1 MMLVEEQKKNRLSV
15 LKSARNNDERK
26 RKRARAPDSLWDK
39 LDYYDDLTDW
49 KSISRR
55 YFVIGAFDGA
65 LTILGV
71 ILGAYATGHIN
82 KAVVLGAGT
91 GGGIALGISSFVGA
105 YEAERVEAKL
115 GKRYIERAMLHEVG
129 GDQEKAHLFSMR
141 FSSVIH
147 GIAPL
152 IAAFVPI
159 IPFLALEPTTAM
171 VFAIG
176 ITLALLF
183 IVGAYLG
190 TLTKESILKSGARLL
205 LVGMGTAVICYL
217 LGAVH

>member
-1 MMLVEEQKKNRLSV
+1 MMLVEERKKRSRLAV
-15 LKSARNNDERK
+15 LKDARKQEDK
-26 RKRARAPDSLWDK
+26 KGRAFNSLWDR
-39 LDYYDDLTDW
+39 LDYYDELTDW

-71 ILGAYATGHIN
+71 VLGAYATGHMN
-82 KAVVLGAGT
+82 KELVLGAGT

-115 GKRYIERAMLHEVG
+115 GKRDIERALLHEIG
-129 GDQEKAHLFSMR
+129 GDQEKAHSFSMLFSS
-141 FSSVIH
+141 FIH

-159 IPFLALEPTTAM
+159 IPFLFFEGTVAM
-171 VFAIG
+171 VLAIG
-176 ITLALLF
+176 ITFALLF
-183 IVGAYLG
+183 IIGAYLG
-190 TLTKESILKSGARLL
+190 TLTKERAIISGIRLL
-205 LVGMGTAVICYL
+205 LVGMATAAICYL
-217 LGAVH
+217 LGGVH